1 MVHLDDCTFHEC
13 IKLDEFSDAKI
24 LTVRPPEGEVG
35 MQNMLGHFRKVMF
48 SVVSVILFRGWGPLC
63 IQDLGPGPPLYKA
76 PPPTCSNNST
86 WTSLYKGH

>member
-35 MQNMLGHFRKVMF
+35 MQNMLGHFPSPKKLREGNVF
-48 SVVSVILFRGWGPLC
+48 SPICHSVQGVC
-63 IQDLGPGPPLYKA
+63 A
-76 PPPTCSNNST
+76 S
-86 WTSLYKGH
+86 